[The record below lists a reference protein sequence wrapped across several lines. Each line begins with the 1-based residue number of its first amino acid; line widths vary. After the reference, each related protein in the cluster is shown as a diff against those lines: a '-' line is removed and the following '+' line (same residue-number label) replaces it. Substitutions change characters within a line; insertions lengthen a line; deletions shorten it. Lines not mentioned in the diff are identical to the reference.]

1 MSGTVNRKTKVGVVV
16 KNAVNKSVMVEVK
29 RTVLDPEF
37 KKYVRK
43 RKKFMAHDEK
53 NECKKGDTVVI
64 RETRPLS
71 KLKRWR
77 IESIVERA
85 SE

>member
-1 MSGTVNRKTKVGVVV
+1 MSGNANRKTKVGVVV

-43 RKKFMAHDEK
+43 RKKFMAHDEL
-53 NECKKGDTVVI
+53 NACKKGDTVLI

-77 IESIVERA
+77 VETIVEKA
-85 SE
+85 SD

>member
-1 MSGTVNRKTKVGVVV
+1 MSGNANRKTKVGVVV

-43 RKKFMAHDEK
+43 RKKFMAHDEQ

-77 IESIVERA
+77 VETIVEKA